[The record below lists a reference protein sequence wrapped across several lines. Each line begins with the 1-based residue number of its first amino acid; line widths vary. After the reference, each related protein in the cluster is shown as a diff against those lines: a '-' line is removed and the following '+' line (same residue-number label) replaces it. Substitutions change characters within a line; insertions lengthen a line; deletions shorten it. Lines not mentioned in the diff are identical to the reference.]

1 MAVVVG
7 GLGQP
12 EESPLVTGGIGQAGT
27 PPAGAVCATLAGVG
41 SLSGTLTADGAPAP
55 VRPPGGRPM
64 LSVGEPVIKRR
75 PRRIRA
81 HLVGTSTV
89 TAELT
94 AIDHVAEF
102 NAEVERLLLLDLV

>member
-1 MAVVVG
+1 
-7 GLGQP
+7 
-12 EESPLVTGGIGQAGT
+12 
-27 PPAGAVCATLAGVG
+27 
-41 SLSGTLTADGAPAP
+41 
-55 VRPPGGRPM
+55 M
-64 LSVGEPVIKRR
+64 LSVGEPVVKRR